1 MLENLSIAWVVSSNN
16 IKIEVV
22 CEKVPLEIWQFSS
35 DLPPLNVEGLGRAGR
50 SLVCKAASL
59 AGRGQKF
66 GPSLQPKKNQG
77 QVRCES
83 K

>member
-1 MLENLSIAWVVSSNN
+1 M
-16 IKIEVV
+16 IKIELV
-22 CEKVPLEIWQFSS
+22 CEKVPPEIWQFSS
-35 DLPPLNVEGLGRAGR
+35 DLPPLDVEGLGQAGR

-66 GPSLQPKKNQG
+66 GPSLQPKNSHNLL
-77 QVRCES
+77 RAES